1 ERSTLG
7 QEGSQR
13 SSQSSELFQ
22 EEEKPHKCEECGK
35 SFNWKSRLIR
45 HQMIH
50 TGEKPYECPECG
62 KGFRD
67 TPGLIIHHR
76 IH

>member
-1 ERSTLG
+1 AGDLWSSFKMGRS
-7 QEGSQR
+7 
-13 SSQSSELFQ
+13 
-22 EEEKPHKCEECGK
+22 HKCLECGK
-35 SFNWKSRLIR
+35 GFSWRSRLLR

-67 TPGLIIHHR
+67 SPQLTIHHR
-76 IH
+76 IHTGERPYECWE